1 MYFLICINFLNYK
14 CREVL
19 PCSVVIRVQPGNP
32 VKFLAVILVLLQ
44 SSVQSGVVE
53 DSSERIVMYYLLDRS
68 VFICYSTVVAKMVLG
83 VVVEYRQ
90 IVFLLVE
97 GAVSSG
103 EQDLVDLPVLV

>member
-1 MYFLICINFLNYK
+1 M
-14 CREVL
+14 

-44 SSVQSGVVE
+44 SCVQSGVVE
-53 DSSERIVMYYLLDRS
+53 DSSERIVMYYLLDCS
-68 VFICYSTVVAKMVLG
+68 VFICYSTVVPEMVLG